1 MFGLFGKKAK
11 INKSN
16 KNKYLYIW
24 EDFCDVSSERYAIS
38 DVKEGFLNIIGKVP
52 EFVLNDF
59 ISKGYR
65 IKIVDSLDFVNGD
78 MISTKVENQI
88 LYVLD
93 SDIVDETYALYSG
106 FGHYLYQ
113 GFKDTRE
120 INHLFSII
128 GSGYF
133 SDASNY
139 FADMF
144 GKYIS
149 GYYDEYPEKKD
160 RRESTYMM
168 PIIEELNRKKVVN
181 DLRTALKY
189 VVNKREKY
197 DPVKDRMVSVIKGRG
212 FEFSVSGAKNREEH
226 LEVINDFHGYLTQ
239 CGYSAD
245 SFGSGTWEE
254 NVRMKSTKE
263 FEFLY
268 IPIDDVEEKEQI
280 ESIYKEWKAKR

>member
-1 MFGLFGKKAK
+1 MFVLFGFFKK
-11 INKSN
+11 
-16 KNKYLYIW
+16 KNVQKVEPKNDRLYVW
-24 EDFCDVSSERYAIS
+24 EEFCDVSSERYAIS

-52 EFVLNDF
+52 EFVLNEF

-65 IKIVDSLDFVNGD
+65 IRIVDSLDFVNGD

-93 SDIVDETYALYSG
+93 TDIVDETYALYSG

-128 GSGYF
+128 GSDYF

-160 RRESTYMM
+160 RRETTYMM
-168 PIIEELNRKKVVN
+168 PIIEELNR
-181 DLRTALKY
+181 
-189 VVNKREKY
+189 EK
-197 DPVKDRMVSVIKGRG
+197 GG
-212 FEFSVSGAKNREEH
+212 E
-226 LEVINDFHGYLTQ
+226 
-239 CGYSAD
+239 
-245 SFGSGTWEE
+245 
-254 NVRMKSTKE
+254 
-263 FEFLY
+263 
-268 IPIDDVEEKEQI
+268 
-280 ESIYKEWKAKR
+280 